1 MKFMVRGI
9 TPKGEAATQ
18 LIDALSAADAQA
30 QATAQGWM
38 VVDVVLRR
46 GTRGRREFSQLLFTQ
61 ELLALLEAGLS
72 VVEAIDTLA
81 EKENRPESRQV
92 LERILTGLRDGRPL
106 SQALEISG
114 EFPALYVATVRAA
127 EKTSNL
133 PDALS
138 RYLQYQGQIEAMKKQ
153 LVNAAIY
160 PILLLGVGGL
170 VTLFLLMY
178 VVPRLAGIYDDMTNL
193 PWAARA
199 LMQWGLVMRDHASV
213 VLIALAAIIAV
224 IIWLA
229 TRPSFHRFMAQ
240 QLWNIS
246 WLRSQWRIFTL
257 ARFYRASGLLL
268 HGGIPAVTAMEMC
281 SDLLHPALRPG
292 LVIAIKAVAEGKPM
306 SQSLA
311 DQDLTTPVA
320 VRLLRVGER
329 SGRLGDMLE
338 RIARFYDDDIDR
350 WINWLTRLISP
361 LLMLV
366 IGVVIGGIVFLL
378 YLPIFELVGNL
389 H

>member
-1 MKFMVRGI
+1 
-9 TPKGEAATQ
+9 
-18 LIDALSAADAQA
+18 
-30 QATAQGWM
+30 M
-38 VVDVVLRR
+38 VVDVTQRR
-46 GTRGRREFSQLLFTQ
+46 GGSSRREFSQLLFTQ

-127 EKTSNL
+127 EKTSSL
-133 PDALS
+133 PDALT
-138 RYLQYQGQIEAMKKQ
+138 RYLHYQGQLEAMKKQ

-160 PILLLGVGGL
+160 PVLLLGVGSL

-178 VVPRLAGIYDDMTNL
+178 VVPRLAGIYDDMRNL
-193 PWAARA
+193 PWAARM
-199 LMQWGLVMRDHASV
+199 LMQWGLIMRDHAGTVLLGLAV
-213 VLIALAAIIAV
+213 VAVAIV
-224 IIWLA
+224 WLA
-229 TRPSFHRFMAQ
+229 KRPAFHRWLAN
-240 QLWNIS
+240 QLWNIP
-246 WLRSQWRIFTL
+246 WLRAQWRIFTL
-257 ARFYRASGLLL
+257 ARFYRSSGLLL
-268 HGGIPAVTAMEMC
+268 HGGIPAVTALSMC
-281 SDLLHPALRPG
+281 GGLLHPALRPG
-292 LVIAIKAVAEGKPM
+292 LTLAINAIAEGKPM

-311 DQDLTTPVA
+311 EQDLTTPVA

-338 RIARFYDDDIDR
+338 RIARFDDDDIDR

>member
-1 MKFMVRGI
+1 MKFIVRGI
-9 TPKGEAATQ
+9 TPKGVAESQAV
-18 LIDALSAADAQA
+18 DALSAADAQA
-30 QATAQGWM
+30 QVTAQGWM
-38 VVDVVLRR
+38 VVDVTQRR
-46 GTRGRREFSQLLFTQ
+46 GSSSRREFSQLLFTQ

-127 EKTSNL
+127 EKTSSL
-133 PDALS
+133 PDALT
-138 RYLQYQGQIEAMKKQ
+138 RYLHYQGQLEAMKKQ

-160 PILLLGVGGL
+160 PVLLLGVGSL

-178 VVPRLAGIYDDMTNL
+178 VVPRLAGIYDDMRNL
-193 PWAARA
+193 PWAARL
-199 LMQWGLVMRDHASV
+199 LMQWGLIMRDHAGT
-213 VLIALAAIIAV
+213 VLLGLAATVAALV
-224 IIWLA
+224 WLA
-229 TRPSFHRFMAQ
+229 KRPAFHRWLAN
-240 QLWNIS
+240 QLWNIP
-246 WLRSQWRIFTL
+246 WLRAQWRIFTL
-257 ARFYRASGLLL
+257 ARFYRSSGLLL
-268 HGGIPAVTAMEMC
+268 HGGIPAVTALNMC
-281 SDLLHPALRPG
+281 GGLLHPALRPG
-292 LVIAIKAVAEGKPM
+292 LTLAINAIAEGKPM

-311 DQDLTTPVA
+311 EQDLTTPVA

>member
-1 MKFMVRGI
+1 MRFLV
-9 TPKGEAATQ
+9 KGLSADGNAQEQ
-18 LIDALSAADAQA
+18 LVDALSEVEARAQMV
-30 QATAQGWM
+30 AQGWL
-38 VVDVVLRR
+38 VVDVMRR
-46 GTRGRREFSQLLFTQ
+46 GGHSRRHEFSAVLFTQ
-61 ELLALLEAGLS
+61 ELLALLEAGLA

-92 LERILTGLRDGRPL
+92 LERILGNLREGRPL
-106 SQALEISG
+106 SQALELSG
-114 EFPALYVATVRAA
+114 EFEPLYVATVKAA

-133 PDALS
+133 PEALA
-138 RYLQYQGQIEAMKKQ
+138 RYLRYQSQIEEMKKQ

-160 PILLLGVGGL
+160 PTLLIVVGGL

-178 VVPRLAGIYDDMTNL
+178 VVPRLAGIYDDMRNL
-193 PWAARA
+193 PWAARL
-199 LMQWGLVMRDHASV
+199 LMQWGLIMRDHALV
-213 VLIALAAIIAV
+213 VLGTLGALIGLLG
-224 IIWLA
+224 WLA
-229 TRPSFHRFMAQ
+229 TRPAVHSALAR
-240 QLWNIS
+240 QLWNIP
-246 WLRSQWRIFTL
+246 WLRAQWRIFTL

-268 HGGIPAVTAMEMC
+268 HGGIPAVTALTMC

-292 LVIAIKAVAEGKPM
+292 LTLAIAHISEGKPI
-306 SQSLA
+306 SQSL
-311 DQDLTTPVA
+311 QEEELTTPVA
-320 VRLLRVGER
+320 VRLIRVGEK

-338 RIARFYDDDIDR
+338 RIARFYDDDIER

-361 LLMLV
+361 LLMLI